1 MPKDTEFLQQDPA
14 EHARGS
20 ERRGD
25 GLLEAVVGDNVLSA
39 LGRPAG
45 LYRVQV
51 TRVWGDNYRVNV
63 FVGPDAAS
71 FTVAHSYF
79 LSADGDGKI
88 LACCP
93 PIASAY

>member
-1 MPKDTEFLQQDPA
+1 MTKVTQSLQQSPEERDL
-14 EHARGS
+14 GS
-20 ERRGD
+20 GRQDD
-25 GLLEAVVGDNVLSA
+25 GLLEAVVGDKVLSA

-93 PIASAY
+93 PIARAY